1 MAKMFYTAYV
11 ESALTFCIICW
22 FGSAAEA
29 QERLRKIV
37 TTASK
42 LLGTNLNSLEHT
54 YRERVLSKDNILANR
69 KHTLFTTFELLPS
82 GGRFRYPAL
91 SKNKSFTP
99 QSISFLNQ
107 YLKRRLGFTCTAG
120 LTREH
125 NTFLHDILPIVVI
138 YSDGMCNTGHYALC
152 HL

>member
-1 MAKMFYTAYV
+1 MFYTAYV

-42 LLGTNLNSLEHT
+42 RLGTNLNSEHT
-54 YRERVLSKDNILANR
+54 YRERVQSKDNILANR
-69 KHTLFTTFELLPS
+69 KHTLLTTFQLLPS

-91 SKNKSFTP
+91 SKNNTKPSFTP

-107 YLKRRLGFTCTAG
+107 YLKRRLGFTCSPG
-120 LTREH
+120 LTRDH
-125 NTFLHDILPIVVI
+125 NTVLHDILPIVVI
-138 YSDGMCNTGHYALC
+138 HSDGMCNTGHYALC
-152 HL
+152 DL